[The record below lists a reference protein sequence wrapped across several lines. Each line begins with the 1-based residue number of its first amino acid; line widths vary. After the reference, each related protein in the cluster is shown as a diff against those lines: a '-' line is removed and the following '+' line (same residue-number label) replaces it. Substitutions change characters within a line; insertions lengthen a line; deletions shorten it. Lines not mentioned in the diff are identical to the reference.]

1 MKKFTVVLMNQSAY
15 VCLICLSRRGGEWER
30 DAIDENEG
38 EMLST
43 GVRAICYR
51 REWERDAIGE
61 SESEMLSERVR
72 ARCYRREWE
81 RDTIGKSGSDMLSER
96 VRARCYRREW
106 EGDAIGES
114 ESEILSA
121 KVKARYYRREWE
133 RYIIGEKKR
142 DAIGKSESEILSERV
157 RAIYHWR
164 EKARWYW
171 REWERDTIGESD
183 SDMISTR
190 MRVKW
195 HRQEWERCYRI
206 EWEWYAVCRW
216 ECDQD
221 AVGESESE
229 KLCYFNIRLVKVSGH
244 QYRSC
249 CSVTRYAIPHMYNSE
264 EIWISVQFG
273 VSPSISELMV
283 VTRYGSAVVKNEIN
297 LDGTSHKLI
306 HYLEHCRK
314 LIRCPRFLWRTNWTV
329 STPRSQPPPP
339 RRRSRAAKIR
349 IP

>member
-1 MKKFTVVLMNQSAY
+1 MSVSY
-15 VCLICLSRRGGEWER
+15 VYHAAGASESEMLLTRMRARCYRQEWER
-30 DAIDENEG
+30 YAIGESES
-38 EMLST
+38 EMLSER
-43 GVRAICYR
+43 VRARCHRREWEREILSARVGVICYR

-72 ARCYRREWE
+72 ARCY
-81 RDTIGKSGSDMLSER
+81 
-96 VRARCYRREW
+96 
-106 EGDAIGES
+106 
-114 ESEILSA
+114 
-121 KVKARYYRREWE
+121 
-133 RYIIGEKKR
+133 
-142 DAIGKSESEILSERV
+142 
-157 RAIYHWR
+157 
-164 EKARWYW
+164 W
-171 REWERDTIGESD
+171 REWDTIGESD
-183 SDMISTR
+183 SDMISAR

-195 HRQEWERCYRI
+195 YRQEWERCYRI

-249 CSVTRYAIPHMYNSE
+249 CSVTRYAVPHMYNSE
-264 EIWISVQFG
+264 ELWISVQFG

-283 VTRYGSAVVKNEIN
+283 VTRSGSAIVKNEIN

-306 HYLEHCRK
+306 HYLEHCRT